1 MTWSRLFLLKLA
13 VITMVFECLQVS
25 GASGEKKVNLD
36 AKMLEYGNVLSGGN
50 ISYADAVDVQTG
62 QKLTDCPNSSYSG
75 RRPVW
80 LSINLGRL
88 YSVSKIRML
97 SRLHF
102 GSASKIYVGK
112 TAIKEDGNID
122 SNKDHKCDIRNYPT
136 TGPIKTFTNFSCS
149 PIRWIQYVTIHRPNY
164 DNLQV
169 CKVEVYYNENTADGV
184 AITTK
189 NYTIRSMGEIASCG
203 SPNGDFGPI
212 WKFPNG
218 TKVSTKKSAAI
229 RQVNDSSSPGYKKLR
244 LESFIAP
251 NGDYKC
257 EYIANN
263 ATKTITGNI
272 VFDCQSTPWSV
283 CSCGRGKRTKIT
295 SELRG
300 STCSSMPLSEDCLN
314 TDCGRIDMT
323 NAVATHGPGAT
334 LVGGQTT
341 FSASLA
347 IDGEVMGDLCAATLL
362 STSPWLQ
369 VDLKTAYLITSVEAS
384 FWSNQGDGA
393 TVRVGSNL
401 MNDGNG
407 NPKCGQSISNSTSG
421 KWITTVCSSPL
432 WGRYI
437 NVQKISSKKS
447 YLRVCELRASYK
459 LDVGILYD
467 DSAIASGSIY
477 SYAGKPLPFPVLC
490 GVNPDPTNFNSL
502 LKIQWKFGKDG
513 NRTSALSSNPN
524 IGQSKTSYLRS
535 LHIEKAPLVDQKY
548 SCHFTWINE
557 TQKSLVFN
565 LNINVNCTW
574 NEWSVCSGRC
584 GEGMRSRTTIKS
596 KHRGKSCIGSS
607 AEDCD
612 TGIPCTPTPV
622 QSLVTVQEGQQAM
635 LECES
640 SQYRQVATSITFE
653 WFKDGANLTNPSSS
667 SVRVTNGRRYRGTLT
682 FASVNRTD
690 ASSLYT
696 CKARGERG
704 VSNSS
709 TAITLHVTYAPHNVR
724 VKSNFSAFVKEGRII
739 LSCIVEA
746 NPLPHQYSWWKD
758 GQVQAESGSQFV
770 ILNSSFSGNETY
782 KCAANNS
789 SGSSM
794 SEIFVISLIPEKCT
808 GLSGTSSVGNS
819 ISLTISSCPV
829 NGNAD
834 VKKYKVLY
842 RLFGSSDFWSAVI
855 MAALPTINVTD
866 FAPFTTYEI
875 RITAGNEYGY
885 GPNSSTI
892 KVRTAEG
899 EPGPPQNVSVVSLS
913 SHSVSVSWLQPTT
926 PHGDIAKYKIYY
938 RIPSKTKREA
948 ANNEVFANVSGSETT
963 VILTDVSPFTLYI
976 IKVAAVNIRQYDNKS
991 LEGLASKEV
1000 SVRTGGEGASK
1011 SGDGNTPII
1020 IVVVVVV
1027 IILLVIAGI
1036 AIAFFIVRRRR
1047 KRECE
1052 VSTVKMSSVKDFDDE
1067 EDEDLPASTSL
1078 LVEVY
1083 EGSTALLPCGSA
1095 GNFDVIW
1102 CQGEKSLPGKDT
1114 RFLQLSDGQLQITAV
1129 RGSDS
1134 GTYQWTASSKS
1145 GVDEQSVELI
1155 LKPVEVKEGQLG
1167 GFSGLAVGKGTR
1179 KKSESHAVHLDDF
1192 LDHVTA
1198 MNESKGAG
1206 FTEEFKELEK
1216 AKAGM
1221 ELTTHAA
1228 ASNLLKNRYRNIL
1241 TYDHARVVLK
1251 PLPETE
1257 PLECDYIAAAYVDG
1271 HHTPKKYIASQ
1282 GPTKGTAG
1290 DMWRMIWSENVRTI
1304 VMLTHLTEGNK
1315 VKCYQYWPSTEEETQ
1330 HFEGFKITLD
1340 SVDNFAEYDIKS
1352 ITICLGNEGRDVK
1365 LYHFTSWPDHGVP
1378 KFATG
1383 LLSFIK
1389 RVNRELPKNS
1399 GPMVVHCSAGVGRT
1413 GTFIVIDQ
1421 MLENISE
1428 GLPIDVFNAVKSLRT
1443 RRQEMVQGKAQYA
1456 FIYVALLEAVLCGNT
1471 QIPVQN
1477 LCSAFS
1483 KLSEKDSKGRC
1494 GFERQYLVLGTAS
1507 AHVSKALCMTGLH
1520 PSVRKKNRYLDIV
1533 PLDSERVVL
1542 RLEEAVSG
1550 DSDTTY
1556 VNAVAGSNY
1565 INASYVNGYRYRDA
1579 FIVTQGPL
1587 ENTVN
1592 DFWQMVWEQDTYTI
1606 VNLTQLI
1613 EDDKEMCY
1621 QYWPKTKARY
1631 GSYEV
1636 EIDGQNSSDS
1646 YVVRKLNVS
1655 KGSEMKTVCQFH
1667 FTAWPN
1673 DECPTSATHL
1683 LEMMAQIEKWQQT
1696 TGNNVIT
1703 VHCNN
1708 GIGRSGVFCTIVSVV
1723 EEMKVE
1729 NVIDVFYKVKSLR
1742 IKRPGMVQS
1751 VDQYK
1756 FCYKAILDYTEGFD
1770 IYANFK

>member
-1 MTWSRLFLLKLA
+1 MTCSRLFLLKLA

-62 QKLTDCPNSSYSG
+62 QNLTDCPNSSYSG
-75 RRPVW
+75 LRPVW

-88 YSVSKIRML
+88 FSVSKIRML

-102 GSASKIYVGK
+102 GSGSKIYVGK

-122 SNKDHKCDIRNYPT
+122 SNKDHQCDIRAYPT

-149 PIRWIQYVTIHRPNY
+149 PIRWIQYVTIHRPIY

-189 NYTIRSMGEIASCG
+189 IHTIRSLGEIASCG

-384 FWSNQGDGA
+384 FWSNRGDGA

-782 KCAANNS
+782 KCVANNS
-789 SGSSM
+789 LGSSM

-819 ISLTISSCPV
+819 TSLTISSCPI

-834 VKKYKVLY
+834 VKNYKVFY
-842 RLFGSSDFWSAVI
+842 RVSGSPDVWSAVVLE
-855 MAALPTINVTD
+855 AALPTITVTYLV
-866 FAPFTTYEI
+866 PFTTYEI

-885 GPNSSTI
+885 GLNSSTI
-892 KVRTAEG
+892 KVQTAEG
-899 EPGPPQNVSVVSLS
+899 EPGPPQNVSAVSLS

-926 PHGDIAKYKIYY
+926 PHGIIAKYKIYY

-963 VILTDVSPFTLYI
+963 ANLTDLSPFTVYI
-976 IKVAAVNIRQYDNKS
+976 LRVAAVNVRQYDNKS

-1000 SVRTGGEGASK
+1000 SVQTAKAAFCSSSERKENLCGAPLFNSVTVALTILFVLALVAFSILFLVHVRQRQTLKRFLSDRNEKNVYEMPSKVGSKLEGDVVPRKMTQSSAYETVSSK
-1011 SGDGNTPII
+1011 NQKP
-1020 IVVVVVV
+1020 
-1027 IILLVIAGI
+1027 
-1036 AIAFFIVRRRR
+1036 
-1047 KRECE
+1047 K
-1052 VSTVKMSSVKDFDDE
+1052 
-1067 EDEDLPASTSL
+1067 SL
-1078 LVEVY
+1078 L
-1083 EGSTALLPCGSA
+1083 T
-1095 GNFDVIW
+1095 
-1102 CQGEKSLPGKDT
+1102 KHM
-1114 RFLQLSDGQLQITAV
+1114 
-1129 RGSDS
+1129 
-1134 GTYQWTASSKS
+1134 
-1145 GVDEQSVELI
+1145 
-1155 LKPVEVKEGQLG
+1155 LK
-1167 GFSGLAVGKGTR
+1167 
-1179 KKSESHAVHLDDF
+1179 
-1192 LDHVTA
+1192 
-1198 MNESKGAG
+1198 
-1206 FTEEFKELEK
+1206 
-1216 AKAGM
+1216 
-1221 ELTTHAA
+1221 
-1228 ASNLLKNRYRNIL
+1228 
-1241 TYDHARVVLK
+1241 
-1251 PLPETE
+1251 
-1257 PLECDYIAAAYVDG
+1257 
-1271 HHTPKKYIASQ
+1271 
-1282 GPTKGTAG
+1282 
-1290 DMWRMIWSENVRTI
+1290 
-1304 VMLTHLTEGNK
+1304 
-1315 VKCYQYWPSTEEETQ
+1315 
-1330 HFEGFKITLD
+1330 
-1340 SVDNFAEYDIKS
+1340 
-1352 ITICLGNEGRDVK
+1352 
-1365 LYHFTSWPDHGVP
+1365 
-1378 KFATG
+1378 
-1383 LLSFIK
+1383 
-1389 RVNRELPKNS
+1389 
-1399 GPMVVHCSAGVGRT
+1399 
-1413 GTFIVIDQ
+1413 
-1421 MLENISE
+1421 
-1428 GLPIDVFNAVKSLRT
+1428 
-1443 RRQEMVQGKAQYA
+1443 
-1456 FIYVALLEAVLCGNT
+1456 
-1471 QIPVQN
+1471 
-1477 LCSAFS
+1477 
-1483 KLSEKDSKGRC
+1483 
-1494 GFERQYLVLGTAS
+1494 
-1507 AHVSKALCMTGLH
+1507 
-1520 PSVRKKNRYLDIV
+1520 
-1533 PLDSERVVL
+1533 
-1542 RLEEAVSG
+1542 
-1550 DSDTTY
+1550 
-1556 VNAVAGSNY
+1556 
-1565 INASYVNGYRYRDA
+1565 
-1579 FIVTQGPL
+1579 
-1587 ENTVN
+1587 
-1592 DFWQMVWEQDTYTI
+1592 
-1606 VNLTQLI
+1606 
-1613 EDDKEMCY
+1613 
-1621 QYWPKTKARY
+1621 
-1631 GSYEV
+1631 
-1636 EIDGQNSSDS
+1636 
-1646 YVVRKLNVS
+1646 
-1655 KGSEMKTVCQFH
+1655 
-1667 FTAWPN
+1667 
-1673 DECPTSATHL
+1673 
-1683 LEMMAQIEKWQQT
+1683 
-1696 TGNNVIT
+1696 
-1703 VHCNN
+1703 
-1708 GIGRSGVFCTIVSVV
+1708 
-1723 EEMKVE
+1723 
-1729 NVIDVFYKVKSLR
+1729 
-1742 IKRPGMVQS
+1742 
-1751 VDQYK
+1751 
-1756 FCYKAILDYTEGFD
+1756 
-1770 IYANFK
+1770 